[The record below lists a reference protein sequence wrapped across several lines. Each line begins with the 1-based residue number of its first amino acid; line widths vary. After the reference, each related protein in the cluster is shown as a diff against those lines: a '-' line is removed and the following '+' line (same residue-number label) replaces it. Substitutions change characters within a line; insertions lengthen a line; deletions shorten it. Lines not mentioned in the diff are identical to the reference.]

1 MRLKKSALYERSCH
15 DSREKKRTGMTMPW
29 PANQNHPHRVFYWEP
44 WNTAKAHKKRRSK
57 ERLFEKLYDAAICPW
72 RP

>member
-1 MRLKKSALYERSCH
+1 
-15 DSREKKRTGMTMPW
+15 MPW